1 MCLFE
6 LRLSQDICPIVG
18 FLGPTVVLFLVFKGA
33 SILFSIV
40 VVSVNIPTNSARGF
54 PFFPTSSSA
63 FIVCRF
69 FNDDHS
75 EQCEVIPHYSFG
87 LHFSNI

>member
-1 MCLFE
+1 M
-6 LRLSQDICPIVG
+6 
-18 FLGPTVVLFLVFKGA
+18 
-33 SILFSIV
+33 LFSIV
-40 VVSVNIPTNSARGF
+40 TVPIYILTISVGGF